1 MPSGSCPVR
10 IQQSGIKRI
19 VHVYLRHAGHVG
31 LHRGCGPEAGL
42 SDGHILVCVQSFLG
56 TDWCRYGNQDST
68 ILAKSVGAL
77 FWDQTF
83 PAKVKIGVSG
93 CPRCCGESHTRDI
106 GILGTNRGWTVL
118 FGGNGGRVPRFADII
133 ARNLTTGQ
141 VLDCVQRLAE

>member
-1 MPSGSCPVR
+1 
-10 IQQSGIKRI
+10 
-19 VHVYLRHAGHVG
+19 
-31 LHRGCGPEAGL
+31 
-42 SDGHILVCVQSFLG
+42 VQSFLG

-106 GILGTNRGWTVL
+106 GILGTNPGWTVL